1 MLAKEN
7 CVMVFPSSPPHH
19 QFLRSGGPGVTGQ
32 DAVEA
37 VGAGLECASGVA
49 SSWRSAKVT
58 AWMKKSKI
66 AMWRSAQGV
75 SVKLHEHACC
85 RQYPMML
92 LAWHIL
98 VILDLLIN
106 HD

>member
-1 MLAKEN
+1 M
-7 CVMVFPSSPPHH
+7 
-19 QFLRSGGPGVTGQ
+19 TGQ

-49 SSWRSAKVT
+49 SLWRSAMVT
-58 AWMKKSKI
+58 AWTKKSKI

-75 SVKLHEHACC
+75 SVKLHEHAADSTLCTGV
-85 RQYPMML
+85 ML